1 MGLKRSLGSRDTVGL
16 GEVEAIGLVWETGWV
31 PKASPSSLDS
41 KGEFFQ
47 ILMMPGAK
55 GPIYLISHP
64 RSLQLGPCGQ
74 QGCAGPLHRRATAA
88 AKEMFSAC
96 MGCSEPSSYVLPLFY
111 KILGR
116 KGSFLVVLKTLMLIL
131 QLITEF
137 RFGKR
142 QT

>member
-55 GPIYLISHP
+55 GPIYFISHP

-74 QGCAGPLHRRATAA
+74 QGCAVAHMLGCAWSSAQEGRGCCKGNVFSVRGLLRAFWLCAT
-88 AKEMFSAC
+88 
-96 MGCSEPSSYVLPLFY
+96 P
-111 KILGR
+111 
-116 KGSFLVVLKTLMLIL
+116 FLQNI
-131 QLITEF
+131 
-137 RFGKR
+137 G
-142 QT
+142 